1 MWRTTL
7 AKNLAENFACPNAPL
22 FLFKRHRSFSPFIT
36 GDVQAHINL
45 TIELVPEWISSIQ
58 IKKGK
63 YLKIDK
69 NMDLQVITDKINNIV
84 KGKNQ

>member
-1 MWRTTL
+1 MSEFVFRVKLSECKAVLTMFYLTI
-7 AKNLAENFACPNAPL
+7 A
-22 FLFKRHRSFSPFIT
+22 
-36 GDVQAHINL
+36 GDIEAHINL

-69 NMDLQVITDKINNIV
+69 NMDLTVITDKINNIV
-84 KGKNQ
+84 KGRK